1 MLLLL
6 KLKLKSSILGSQ
18 KMLIQGLVHE
28 WPAAINRVMRW
39 PDSRER
45 HALGWCA
52 SRVSCPVSG
61 LRCPTWAL
69 KFCCCCYSVP
79 QSCLSLTP
87 WPVARQTPPTSAVL
101 QSFLRFM
108 SLGSVRYRAKALQTL
123 PGGGQSRHTRPVCRC
138 EKRSRTKEEVEPAR
152 PLGKG
157 CHHLPAEAFP
167 SVSDQCQ
174 ATVGS
179 QSAHPP
185 RRREPLLSSA
195 LGAVHHHTGRGG
207 PAPLERS
214 FYPERL
220 TTNRSM
226 SEKNEA
232 GRWGGG
238 GLLLCRERP
247 ERATPPPQMTSGQRS
262 ADVKGETGRRVGES
276 IPAQEVCA
284 EAMRWSPGGH
294 PAAGAESASEGRA
307 GQQGL
312 GSVGTAT
319 KVLRTPA
326 LTMRQSVEG

>member
-1 MLLLL
+1 M
-6 KLKLKSSILGSQ
+6 
-18 KMLIQGLVHE
+18 
-28 WPAAINRVMRW
+28 
-39 PDSRER
+39 
-45 HALGWCA
+45 
-52 SRVSCPVSG
+52 
-61 LRCPTWAL
+61 
-69 KFCCCCYSVP
+69 
-79 QSCLSLTP
+79 
-87 WPVARQTPPTSAVL
+87 
-101 QSFLRFM
+101 
-108 SLGSVRYRAKALQTL
+108 
-123 PGGGQSRHTRPVCRC
+123 
-138 EKRSRTKEEVEPAR
+138 R

-157 CHHLPAEAFP
+157 CRHLPAEPFT

-232 GRWGGG
+232 GKWGR

-262 ADVKGETGRRVGES
+262 ADVWVRAFQLRKSLCRGHEVEPRRPPFGWRGVSECGQGR
-276 IPAQEVCA
+276 
-284 EAMRWSPGGH
+284 
-294 PAAGAESASEGRA
+294 AAGA
-307 GQQGL
+307 GQCGHRHQDFKN
-312 GSVGTAT
+312 SNFDRETGT
-319 KVLRTPA
+319 P
-326 LTMRQSVEG
+326 MR